1 MYKVMRDRHGV
12 VVRHKVP
19 PCAASF
25 GNRGAQTKGEST
37 HMGIGLIPSH
47 HPIHVHRGGGLIHG
61 ITISFGMT
69 WIGRTESLPGGP
81 VLPIVINN

>member
-1 MYKVMRDRHGV
+1 MYKVTRDGHGV

-19 PCAASF
+19 PCAVSF

-47 HPIHVHRGGGLIHG
+47 HPIHVHREGFNPWLNYI
-61 ITISFGMT
+61 I
-69 WIGRTESLPGGP
+69 WDDLDW
-81 VLPIVINN
+81 

>member
-1 MYKVMRDRHGV
+1 MYKVTRDGHGV

-47 HPIHVHRGGGLIHG
+47 QPPPNPRP
-61 ITISFGMT
+61 
-69 WIGRTESLPGGP
+69 PGGVNP
-81 VLPIVINN
+81 WLNYIIWDDLDW